1 MSTTEKWYDQVRD
14 HHITR
19 IEETLN
25 TLKNLHAAESNAETD
40 EELEKI
46 LEQRLTTAQTLEM
59 HTRLYASITNTRH
72 QLHTKPGTGDEEP
85 QKTYTYRYTAEPAG
99 K

>member
-1 MSTTEKWYDQVRD
+1 MSTSEKWYDRVRD

-19 IEETLN
+19 LEETLN
-25 TLKNLHAAESNAETD
+25 TLKNLHAAEANAETD

-46 LEQRLTTAQTLEM
+46 LEQRLTAAQTLEM
-59 HTRLYASITNTRH
+59 HAKLYASITNTRH
-72 QLHTKPGTGDEEP
+72 QFHTNPNTEEDP
-85 QKTYTYRYTAEPAG
+85 KKTYTYRYTAESDE